1 MPLQAPRVQG
11 CTLKRPFEESV
22 RYGRKPKWATK
33 GGLKSIK
40 SEAQMGFDSILTTS
54 PLVKAGSRGSPLGK
68 ENPPEDLLIKTGTTV
83 FGTGLVF
90 EVKKMSQ

>member
-1 MPLQAPRVQG
+1 LESAARARMHAQATVRRKWQAG
-11 CTLKRPFEESV
+11 LKTKAGE
-22 RYGRKPKWATK
+22 K

-68 ENPPEDLLIKTGTTV
+68 KNPPRNPLVKNRILV
-83 FGTGLVF
+83 FGPDWFLAVRI
-90 EVKKMSQ
+90 